1 MADEKVGTKTGKSTQ
16 AGRDVYKTEDGENV
30 SEKSTTFK
38 YKGQWINVPSIHNG
52 YRYDD
57 DTLRIMLDAEVIGPP
72 STDKNET
79 DAVKAAVER
88 SNNLKFNKGGTPM
101 QRQMELFRDGGLKDE
116 GGMIDKESGNEVP
129 IGGTKE
135 GVRDDIPANVS
146 EGEFVMPADV
156 VRYHGL
162 DKMMQIRQEAK
173 MGLKKMEA
181 MGQMGNSDEAT
192 MDDDMPFGMAD
203 LIVVGDNDEPME
215 FADGGFVPS
224 SNYAPGGLTTGATG
238 SGRVG
243 QPVDVEPTAPVIPV
257 DQPATRR
264 LTPEVAT
271 APATKIDFKKLMG
284 EAAIEY
290 KEYRNAAG
298 ESMMISFIG
307 GQPAYPIPDGYSL
320 YTGDG
325 AVGSGTAGGTADG
338 IAYAANTATAEYRQS
353 NNDNDDPFKD
363 MPVAKAIDWA
373 SLSTEELMAESAKLT
388 GIGSTIAKGAMA
400 FMGPLGAIGYA
411 MMRYQDKKVAQEI
424 ANRIAKGGLTA
435 AQLKT
440 LTAAQEK
447 LTPKGFT
454 IIGKIME
461 VVGNALGYS
470 KNEIEATKTKTS
482 VIDNSTTESAV
493 LPPVIKDLITDPAKN
508 AALVNPSADNM
519 KAANFTEEQRI
530 LLSRNIPTLTEINK
544 SNLSS
549 VLTEDLGAVGA
560 EFAKSLQQS
569 YTETDADGTIKSGPA
584 DYLDNLREGIS
595 TLTPIGET
603 LAQAPAR
610 TFRDMSQTEAAFG
623 PASVLPQSF
632 ESLEGQYSTTPIS
645 ESTRLA
651 GDLPGELGPVQFTS
665 TANMPDSDTQPQKY
679 VAPKNYDAFG
689 DSYFTPGTAKFMD
702 ESNELLSTS
711 ANMRQ
716 ADKNTSMGR
725 RGILEPDATTNV
737 TSQGPVVRRD
747 LLPESAPVV
756 PAAKADLNVVP
767 PSPVLNIDNRPS
779 GDSRDYQGGSYG
791 YGQTGVAP
799 VATAPVATSDVAT
812 QTQQAFNAP
821 AYTGQDSFSFQPPN
835 VNAEI
840 TQAFPNTAG
849 PGNTYA
855 GYIPQTGTGSY
866 DEVPTSNEIATRRAS
881 DLYKANQAADAIATA
896 KDPRKLGGSEGYG
909 PTPTAQTF
917 SQAFAANRAAGA
929 KTFDY
934 NGKSYTTQTAE
945 EAAPKGS
952 NTFLQ
957 SAKNLLTP
965 GDGKEYIDG
974 KLVDSGSSKSK
985 TKTTPTASKNVAT
998 SNVVNKTSAP
1008 IAKANQSTFGDAGAG
1023 NVWAVQPGTN
1033 AVTKVKA
1040 TKVVGSRSKEAVQA
1054 EINAS
1059 YKANGGWTP
1068 AVDKL
1073 VKEREVA
1080 QPAPV
1085 VSSNDNDSGNDGGG
1099 GGNDTHCCTAAAKR
1113 GDMTLTEVKKLRAWH
1128 RNKDVFW
1135 QEGYDVW
1142 GKIVADHLVAKYK
1155 WSSDRV
1161 RDFYYHKIYGKLTIG
1176 SVCAD
1181 IVIYPMS
1188 YAIGMYLHAVNK
1200 LTSIKFFKET

>member
-1 MADEKVGTKTGKSTQ
+1 MADEKVGIKTGKSTQ

-52 YRYDD
+52 YQYDN
-57 DTLRIMLDAEVIGPP
+57 DTLSMMLDAEVIAPT
-72 STDKNET
+72 STHKSES

-88 SNNLKFNKGGTPM
+88 SKSIAANFNKGGTPM

-116 GGMIDKESGNEVP
+116 GGMIDEESGNEVP

-224 SNYAPGGLTTGATG
+224 RNYAPGGLTTGATG

-257 DQPATRR
+257 DQPSTRR

-271 APATKIDFKKLMG
+271 APVTKIDFKKLMG

-298 ESMMISFIG
+298 ESIMISFIG

-388 GIGSTIAKGAMA
+388 GVSSTIAKGAMA
-400 FMGPLGAIGYA
+400 FMGPFGAIGYA
-411 MMRYQDKKVAQEI
+411 MMRHQDKKVAQEI

-454 IIGKIME
+454 LIGKIIE
-461 VVGNALGYS
+461 TVGNALGFG
-470 KNEIEATKTKTS
+470 KDVVEATK
-482 VIDNSTTESAV
+482 
-493 LPPVIKDLITDPAKN
+493 KN
-508 AALVNPSADNM
+508 AVSIENKTTSRSPALSGDRLIATM
-519 KAANFTEEQRI
+519 KEEQIQAEAELQQARALEKQI
-530 LLSRNIPTLTEINK
+530 QAETDMSLDIFGPNPTAPLAGGNPPIGSQEFEGELTEPMY
-544 SNLSS
+544 
-549 VLTEDLGAVGA
+549 A
-560 EFAKSLQQS
+560 
-569 YTETDADGTIKSGPA
+569 
-584 DYLDNLREGIS
+584 
-595 TLTPIGET
+595 
-603 LAQAPAR
+603 
-610 TFRDMSQTEAAFG
+610 
-623 PASVLPQSF
+623 
-632 ESLEGQYSTTPIS
+632 
-645 ESTRLA
+645 
-651 GDLPGELGPVQFTS
+651 TS
-665 TANMPDSDTQPQKY
+665 TANMARDFAKDGTDYEEKKYGLSPPGSKLTSEESIAKRKDAASTYTPPSYDPIVRTPTPGLTDDDMGLPTSAVPAPTAIDGPFAGFPSASVDVQTDSAFGMPREDFGAGVPETRFTAPVAPAYEPLEDY
-679 VAPKNYDAFG
+679 VAPSTQPLMSIKNVPKFIQRAGEESRSLIYD
-689 DSYFTPGTAKFMD
+689 TPISAIQAQ
-702 ESNELLSTS
+702 ELGYSTE
-711 ANMRQ
+711 Q
-716 ADKNTSMGR
+716 
-725 RGILEPDATTNV
+725 
-737 TSQGPVVRRD
+737 PVRPTID
-747 LLPESAPVV
+747 
-756 PAAKADLNVVP
+756 VVP

-799 VATAPVATSDVAT
+799 VAAAPVPAAPSDVGT
-812 QTQQAFNAP
+812 QTQQAFAP
-821 AYTGQDSFSFQPPN
+821 YD
-835 VNAEI
+835 AERMMKI
-840 TQAFPNTAG
+840 
-849 PGNTYA
+849 
-855 GYIPQTGTGSY
+855 
-866 DEVPTSNEIATRRAS
+866 NEIPTAP
-881 DLYKANQAADAIATA
+881 KPAAPYDAERMMKINEIPTT
-896 KDPRKLGGSEGYG
+896 
-909 PTPTAQTF
+909 TPTAQTF
-917 SQAFAANRAAGA
+917 KQAFAANRAAGA

-952 NTFLQ
+952 NSFFQ
-957 SAKNLLTP
+957 SAANLFTP
-965 GDGKEYIDG
+965 GDGKEYVDG
-974 KLVDSGSSKSK
+974 KIVTTGSSSRNKSSTKSPSVSSLNMVAKTDAQGRTQLPRGVAMASGTGLNNVKDPVVIVNGIAYNKSKAPKAGSSKTSSGSS
-985 TKTTPTASKNVAT
+985 TKTYSSLAAAAKDGQLGKAVNIQGKGVQKVAF
-998 SNVVNKTSAP
+998 AD
-1008 IAKANQSTFGDAGAG
+1008 KAY
-1023 NVWAVQPGTN
+1023 
-1033 AVTKVKA
+1033 
-1040 TKVVGSRSKEAVQA
+1040 EA
-1054 EINAS
+1054 N
-1059 YKANGGWTP
+1059 
-1068 AVDKL
+1068 L
-1073 VKEREVA
+1073 VK
-1080 QPAPV
+1080 QSNNNSK
-1085 VSSNDNDSGNDGGG
+1085 SSSSTTSTKSSSGGG
-1099 GGNDTHCCTAAAKR
+1099 GFWSG
-1113 GDMTLTEVKKLRAWH
+1113 VK
-1128 RNKDVFW
+1128 
-1135 QEGYDVW
+1135 
-1142 GKIVADHLVAKYK
+1142 
-1155 WSSDRV
+1155 S
-1161 RDFYYHKIYGKLTIG
+1161 
-1176 SVCAD
+1176 
-1181 IVIYPMS
+1181 
-1188 YAIGMYLHAVNK
+1188 
-1200 LTSIKFFKET
+1200 FFGG